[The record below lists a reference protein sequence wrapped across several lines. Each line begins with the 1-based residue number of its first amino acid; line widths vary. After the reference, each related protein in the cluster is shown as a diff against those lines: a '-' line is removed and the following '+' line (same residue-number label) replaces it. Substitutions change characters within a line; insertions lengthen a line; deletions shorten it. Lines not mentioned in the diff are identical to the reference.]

1 MTAEGESK
9 RVLIIDD
16 EPSVTAMLAEGLERL
31 GQEYAIETADC
42 AEEALIKLQRA
53 SYALVI
59 TDYKLP
65 GSSGLELA
73 RTIRRLSPDTQVILM
88 TAYGSSDLQSSAAD
102 LKLDAYVEKPFS
114 IAQIREIVRQALQK
128 VRGEASGPR
137 PVEVEAKGGQT
148 SVSEVLQSLRTNSG
162 ARCVLLLSVTG
173 YPVEV
178 VGSAGNA
185 ELHSISA
192 LVAANFVAAEELARL
207 LGNASIFKSSYHE
220 GPNYN
225 IYSYAVSE
233 DLLLAVIFGPE
244 SRPGAVWFYTKQAAA
259 HLVPLAT
266 EQPSST
272 ARVDDQLI
280 AAVGE
285 ELERLFPADEEPAGE
300 ERLMSLEEAIAE
312 GVIPSHPWDGGEAE

>member
-1 MTAEGESK
+1 MTTEESK

-65 GSSGLELA
+65 GSSGLDLA

-128 VRGEASGPR
+128 VRSEASGPR
-137 PVEVEAKGGQT
+137 PVEVEVKGRQT
-148 SVSEVLQSLRTNSG
+148 SVSEVLQSLRANSG

-225 IYSYAVSE
+225 IYSYAVNE

-280 AAVGE
+280 TAVGE
-285 ELERLFPADEEPAGE
+285 ELERLFPADEEPAVE

-312 GVIPSHPWDGGEAE
+312 GVLPSHLWDGGKAE